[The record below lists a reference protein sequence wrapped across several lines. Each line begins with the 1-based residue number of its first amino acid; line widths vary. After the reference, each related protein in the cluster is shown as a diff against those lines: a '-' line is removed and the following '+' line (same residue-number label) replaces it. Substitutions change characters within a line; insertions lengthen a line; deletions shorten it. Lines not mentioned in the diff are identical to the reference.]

1 MIRVIR
7 PTGVDNS
14 GGIPHNHYVTT
25 YRVTNRRGR
34 VVGFV
39 RAQADGRVRAF
50 DLKGKAIATFNK
62 AVDAMTAVEMA
73 AAR

>member
-1 MIRVIR
+1 
-7 PTGVDNS
+7 
-14 GGIPHNHYVTT
+14 VTT